1 MTEREQLQRVC
12 EWNRQLVRKNTR
24 LRETLGRIEQER
36 DELRDANSN
45 LRVEREA
52 ADVLLGAAMDGLL
65 QGSQP

>member
-36 DELRDANSN
+36 YELRDANAN

-52 ADVLLGAAMDGLL
+52 ADVFLGAAMDRLL
-65 QGSQP
+65 EGSQR